1 MMANRTFDLQV
12 SGLTKE
18 GYPLML
24 IVHNVDGT
32 KLSTALSWI
41 ESQLIASEA
50 VAPTTGDG
58 PHRVDP
64 PGWPDTKLCSIHK
77 VEMKRHTKGNAHW
90 WSHKV
95 QLEDGTE
102 HWCRGK

>member
-1 MMANRTFDLQV
+1 MAERTFDLQV
-12 SGLTKE
+12 EGSTKE

-32 KLSTALSWI
+32 KLAAALEWI
-41 ESQLIASEA
+41 EGQLRLSGA
-50 VAPTTGDG
+50 VPPSSDCG

-64 PGWPDTKLCSIHK
+64 PGWPDTKICPIHK
-77 VEMKRHTKGNAHW
+77 EEMTRHEKGKSHW

-95 QLEDGTE
+95 IAEDGSET
-102 HWCRGK
+102 WCRGK